1 MDGRGSITLR
11 LRPVRP
17 PRRWWC
23 RRPPRPQVAIDITDT
38 GKGIP
43 KNKLAS
49 VFLPG
54 YTTKKRGW
62 GLGLALA
69 RRIIENYHEGRLY
82 VKWSEVGKGTTF
94 RLILNQ

>member
-1 MDGRGSITLR
+1 MPSML
-11 LRPVRP
+11 
-17 PRRWWC
+17 WMAA
-23 RRPPRPQVAIDITDT
+23 VASR
-38 GKGIP
+38 P
-43 KNKLAS
+43 KNKLES

-54 YTTKKRGW
+54 YTTKRRGW

-82 VKWSEVGKGTTF
+82 VKSSEVGKGTTF